1 MAITWH
7 KLWRLVR
14 PLSICGRG
22 VLALVL
28 AAFGLLLSLHGTQDA
43 IANGDT
49 RTLDLYHTHT
59 KENLRITF
67 RRDGA
72 FDNAALEKL
81 NWFLRDWRNNEP
93 TTMAPELFDIVWYSA
108 REAGGTEPIRVVSA
122 YRSPGT
128 NAMLARRSR
137 AVAKNSQHMRG
148 NAMDFHVPG
157 IPMSKV
163 REIAMRLQRGGVG
176 YYPSAGTPF
185 VHLDVGSVRSW
196 PRMPRDQLERLF
208 PDGKTVHIPADG
220 VPLANYESA
229 FAEVQARGGSALDY
243 ATVNAN
249 RGKSLW
255 ALLFGSGDEDEDS
268 EASRPAAR
276 SAAANRTR
284 MASAPMP
291 VEAPITGEGNPMR
304 VMAYAPEQPTITAPR
319 IAAAAL
325 AAPNL
330 VMPDATQPVRSQ
342 PVAVLAPI
350 PPLRPRG
357 RELQAMLAALSP
369 QNSISQNLALNA
381 PLPPPRPVGL
391 RPATT
396 PEKGDVPAAAFV
408 AIAPLPPLR
417 NVSQTPPVPAAP
429 PVIPASVISASA
441 PSHPHA
447 PVGARGVPI
456 SAEDRAALAI
466 AALRAA
472 QQGDISI
479 TTGRI
484 VTFSTS
490 KTPYGAG
497 RAPTAFLDQVV
508 FPAQ

>member
-1 MAITWH
+1 
-7 KLWRLVR
+7 
-14 PLSICGRG
+14 
-22 VLALVL
+22 VLAL
-28 AAFGLLLSLHGTQDA
+28 AAFGLILSLHGTQDA
-43 IANGDT
+43 VANGDT

-59 KENLRITF
+59 KESLRITF

-81 NWFLRDWRNNEP
+81 NWFLRDWRMDEP

-108 REAGGTEPIRVVSA
+108 REAGATEPIRIVSA

-176 YYPSAGTPF
+176 YYPNAGTPF

-220 VPLANYESA
+220 VPLANYEA
-229 FAEVQARGGSALDY
+229 ALAEVQARGGSALDY

-268 EASRPAAR
+268 ESSRPSLR
-276 SAAANRTR
+276 NAAANRTR
-284 MASAPMP
+284 VASAAMP
-291 VEAPITGEGNPMR
+291 VEAPVTGEGNPMR
-304 VMAYAPEQPTITAPR
+304 VTAYAPEPAAIPAPR
-319 IAAAAL
+319 MAAAAPL
-325 AAPNL
+325 AAPN
-330 VMPDATQPVRSQ
+330 PASSAATQPVAAQ
-342 PVAVLAPI
+342 PVAILAPI
-350 PPLRPRG
+350 PPPRPRG
-357 RELQAMLAALSP
+357 SALQAMLASLAP
-369 QNSISQNLALNA
+369 QQGTPQTLALNV
-381 PLPPPRPVGL
+381 PLPPA
-391 RPATT
+391 RPASLKMASA
-396 PEKGDVPAAAFV
+396 PEKGDAQPALV
-408 AIAPLPPLR
+408 ASAPLPPLR
-417 NVSQTPPVPAAP
+417 TLVQTPPPVIASAPIRPAAP
-429 PVIPASVISASA
+429 VEAKP
-441 PSHPHA
+441 
-447 PVGARGVPI
+447 VPI
-456 SAEDRAALAI
+456 SAEDRAVLAA

-472 QQGDISI
+472 QQGDLSI
-479 TTGRI
+479 TSGRLSL
-484 VTFSTS
+484 STS
-490 KTPYGAG
+490 SNTSHGAG
-497 RAPTAFLDQVV
+497 RAPTAFLNQVV
-508 FPAQ
+508 FPVQ